1 MMFALT
7 IYFGL
12 DPSGVAIRD
21 IVAQSFLLISMVTI
35 TAALINRIVQ
45 IPAIN
50 MKKNRDQKVKDQD
63 HIDGVVKGWEM
74 SRKAQDAKMRAM
86 ERIAARDAGQ

>member
-1 MMFALT
+1 MMFSLT
-7 IYFGL
+7 IYFSL
-12 DPSGVAIRD
+12 DPSGTVMRD
-21 IVAQSFLLISMVTI
+21 IVAECFLLISMVTI

-50 MKKNRDQKVKDQD
+50 MKKNRDQKVKDQE
-63 HIDGVVKGWEM
+63 HIDGVVKGWEI

-86 ERIAARDAGQ
+86 ERIAALDAGQ